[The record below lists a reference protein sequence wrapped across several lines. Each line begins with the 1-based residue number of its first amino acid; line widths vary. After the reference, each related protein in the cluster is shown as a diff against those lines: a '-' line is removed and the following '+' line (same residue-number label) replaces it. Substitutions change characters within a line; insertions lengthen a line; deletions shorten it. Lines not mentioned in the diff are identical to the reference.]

1 MLKNF
6 GKFNFSGLK
15 SAVFGASSSSSGAS
29 SNSFSSSN
37 SPSFSGAGFS
47 GFSFLPRLSP
57 RLGLDLGTD
66 RTRIWLQG
74 QGVVVDQPS
83 VLALNEKTGKV
94 VAVGQDAAEMEGRV
108 GTKNSDLQLHHPFV
122 EAKIYDAE
130 TAQALLRVWLQK
142 ILGWRYLFSPVVMV
156 SVAAASSQ
164 ASRQAVT
171 EVLHDLGAREVYTMA
186 QPLAAAIGAGVPIA
200 DASGTLLCQLGAGV
214 SEAALISLGSLVE
227 FTSTNHAGAALDLKI
242 QQTVQVQD
250 QLKISLAT
258 ARRLKEKMLLLNGSQ
273 QTTSVVGQRL
283 ADQRPQEVQLRAQD
297 LSPAVTASASQ
308 IAELIESLLAAT
320 PPELT
325 TDVLDKGILLS
336 GGLAQL
342 RGLTN
347 YLTAKLGFSVAVI
360 EKPKQAVIQGL
371 GVALDHLS
379 EFKQSL
385 GYTG

>member
-325 TDVLDKGILLS
+325 TDVLDKGVLLS

>member
-242 QQTVQVQD
+242 QQTVQAQD